1 MSFFLLLMLM
11 TVSFSAQACP
21 ESTLASATYPLS
33 CSSLSINSDINLSNI
48 SSPII
53 INVTGDVSI
62 NAQVII
68 NGQAGNL
75 IVGDIIDLPGGAPGP
90 GGYAGGGYSALQPES
105 GKGSSGGSVGERDL
119 VNCGDGGAGGG
130 LVTSGLNGTP
140 CLGSTLSPSNGGLP
154 FDLSNI
160 EIALSGGHGGGAG
173 GEVDNSAIASGG
185 GGGGAI
191 YIIAGGK
198 ITLSS
203 KASILANGGNG
214 ANSINENGAGG
225 GGSGGVII
233 LEASDLDIQ
242 GKLSALGGKG
252 GRASDGG
259 HGGNGSN
266 GLIRLKDL
274 EGVTDYIGEKI
285 PPVIQELKLDSSISC
300 GTVAIAKENNGPSS
314 FFFQIFGPLFLLVF
328 LNHLR
333 RKDQSP
339 VSE

>member
-1 MSFFLLLMLM
+1 
-11 TVSFSAQACP
+11 
-21 ESTLASATYPLS
+21 
-33 CSSLSINSDINLSNI
+33 
-48 SSPII
+48 
-53 INVTGDVSI
+53 
-62 NAQVII
+62 
-68 NGQAGNL
+68 
-75 IVGDIIDLPGGAPGP
+75 
-90 GGYAGGGYSALQPES
+90 
-105 GKGSSGGSVGERDL
+105 
-119 VNCGDGGAGGG
+119 
-130 LVTSGLNGTP
+130 
-140 CLGSTLSPSNGGLP
+140 
-154 FDLSNI
+154 
-160 EIALSGGHGGGAG
+160 
-173 GEVDNSAIASGG
+173 
-185 GGGGAI
+185 
-191 YIIAGGK
+191 
-198 ITLSS
+198 

-300 GTVAIAKENNGPSS
+300 GTVAIAKENNGPGA

-328 LNHLR
+328 LSHLR